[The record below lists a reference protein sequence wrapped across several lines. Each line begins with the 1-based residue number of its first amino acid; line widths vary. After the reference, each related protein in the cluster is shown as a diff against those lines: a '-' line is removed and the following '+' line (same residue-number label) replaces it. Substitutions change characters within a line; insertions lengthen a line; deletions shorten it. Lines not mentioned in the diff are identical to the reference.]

1 MPPIYWYNEVN
12 FEWGSNFECQPRAG
26 AWTCA
31 ERTSGGGRKNIS
43 RGTQASQPSFRWAG
57 GLSAVMH
64 FCDSVPRPEV
74 PQPGLCLLQWHLHQ
88 KKMHFLKVA
97 AQEIIELVLHL
108 DDKVIQAF
116 KIWHWRQS
124 VGRLSQAG
132 VPPHAAPETRPS
144 RKRTPRCSSFCHWH
158 CSTHWR

>member
-1 MPPIYWYNEVN
+1 MALAP
-12 FEWGSNFECQPRAG
+12 
-26 AWTCA
+26 
-31 ERTSGGGRKNIS
+31 
-43 RGTQASQPSFRWAG
+43 
-57 GLSAVMH
+57 
-64 FCDSVPRPEV
+64 
-74 PQPGLCLLQWHLHQ
+74 

-132 VPPHAAPETRPS
+132 VPPPRGTGNSAFTKAHAS
-144 RKRTPRCSSFCHWH
+144 LQ
-158 CSTHWR
+158 